1 MEYKRNTIR
10 VLLVEDDEAL
20 GNLLFEEL
28 EDQGYK
34 VQLASTA
41 EKALSMAL
49 AENVDVIVSDLRLP
63 GADGL
68 ALLKNVRNALPET
81 APDFLMITA
90 FGSVERAVE
99 CLKAGAED
107 FLTKPLDL
115 EHFHLTL
122 RRMLEKR
129 AMRSTIQD
137 MRRVQEDQSSFHGMY
152 GRSPQMLSL
161 FRQVELIAKA
171 DGPVLVHGESG
182 TGKELIARA
191 IHNESP
197 FSDGPFLVVNCAG
210 IPEALLE
217 SEFFGHTAGSFTGAQ
232 GKREG
237 IFAEAEGGTLFLDEI
252 GDMPYA
258 LQAKVLR
265 MLQDGKIRPVGSNQ
279 EQQVHVRI
287 VAATNHDLD
296 KRVDEGAFR
305 EDLFFRLETFA
316 LRIPPL
322 RKREDDIELLAAM
335 FLEQH
340 ALRLDKSI
348 REISAAAIDSLRRYR
363 FPGNVRE
370 LKNAIERAVV
380 FCAGREIQRKD
391 LPSRI
396 RKETSSGGNTT
407 GAGEVLMIDDQSL
420 PSLLDVEN
428 RYIAH
433 VLERVSGNKRKA
445 AEILGIGRRT
455 LYRRLTEM
463 PDDAIERLA
472 GSVNL

>member
-1 MEYKRNTIR
+1 MMRKTDAIR
-10 VLLVEDDEAL
+10 ILLVEDDESL
-20 GNLLFEEL
+20 GGLLLEEL
-28 EDQGYK
+28 QDVGYQTDL
-34 VQLASTA
+34 VPTA
-41 EKALSMAL
+41 EKGLSMAL
-49 AENVDVIVSDLRLP
+49 AHSYALIVSDLRLP

-68 ALLKNVRNALPET
+68 ALLKNVRQALPDT

-129 AMRSTIQD
+129 SMRSTIQD
-137 MRRVQEDQSSFHGMY
+137 LRRVQKEAAAFHGMY
-152 GRSPQMLSL
+152 GRSAKMLHM
-161 FRQVELIAKA
+161 FRQVQQIAQA
-171 DGPVLVHGESG
+171 DGPVLIHGESG

-191 IHNESP
+191 IHEESKMAG
-197 FSDGPFLVVNCAG
+197 GPFLVVNCAG

-217 SEFFGHTAGSFTGAQ
+217 SEFFGHAAGSFTGAQ
-232 GKREG
+232 VKRQG

-279 EQQVHVRI
+279 EQQVQVRI
-287 VAATNHDLD
+287 VAATNHDLEE
-296 KRVDEGAFR
+296 RVGAGHFR
-305 EDLFFRLETFA
+305 EDLFFRLETFS
-316 LRIPPL
+316 LQVPPL
-322 RKREDDIELLAAM
+322 RERDDDIDLLAAL
-335 FLEQH
+335 FLQQH
-340 ALRLDKSI
+340 ALRLDKPI
-348 REISAAAIDSLRRYR
+348 RQISAAATEALRAYR

-370 LKNAIERAVV
+370 LSNAIERAAV
-380 FCAGREIQRKD
+380 FCAGRELQRKD
-391 LPSRI
+391 LPARI
-396 RKETSSGGNTT
+396 RRETASTTNTSAGA
-407 GAGEVLMIDDQSL
+407 GAGEVLMIDDHSL

-433 VLERVSGNKRKA
+433 VMERVSGNKRRA
-445 AEILGIGRRT
+445 ADILGIGRRT

-463 PDDAIERLA
+463 QGSTAPMLA
-472 GSVNL
+472 DS

>member
-1 MEYKRNTIR
+1 MKHKASAIR

-20 GNLLFEEL
+20 GGLLLEEL
-28 EDQGYK
+28 QDVGYK
-34 VQLASTA
+34 TQLVPTA
-41 EKALSMAL
+41 ENALSMAL
-49 AENVDVIVSDLRLP
+49 SETYDVVVSDLRLP

-68 ALLKNVRNALPET
+68 ALLKNVRNALPDT

-137 MRRVQEDQSSFHGMY
+137 MRRAQSAQSSFHGMY

-161 FRQVELIAKA
+161 FRQVERIAKA
-171 DGPVLVHGESG
+171 DGPVLIHGESG

-197 FSDGPFLVVNCAG
+197 VADGPFLVVNCAG

-279 EQQVHVRI
+279 ERQVHVRI
-287 VAATNHDLD
+287 VAATNHDLEKQVAD
-296 KRVDEGAFR
+296 GRFR

-316 LRIPPL
+316 LHVPPL
-322 RKREDDIELLAAM
+322 REREDDIELLGAM
-335 FLEQH
+335 FLQQH
-340 ALRLDKSI
+340 ALRLEKNIHGVSA
-348 REISAAAIDSLRRYR
+348 SAAETLRSYR

-370 LKNAIERAVV
+370 LNNAIERAVV
-380 FCAGREIQRKD
+380 FCGGRELQRKD
-391 LPSRI
+391 LPPRI
-396 RKETSSGGNTT
+396 RKETASGMNPSGV
-407 GAGEVLMIDDQSL
+407 GEVLMIDDHSL
-420 PSLLDVEN
+420 PTLLDVEN

-433 VLERVSGNKRKA
+433 VLERVSGNKRRA
-445 AEILGIGRRT
+445 ADILGIGRRT

-463 PDDAIERLA
+463 PEGVPSMQEER
-472 GSVNL
+472 